1 MAHVLAAL
9 QIGVA
14 APQVV
19 LVKHPTQ
26 VFVVVSQTDVVAEQ
40 SVFWEH

>member
-9 QIGVA
+9 QIGAV

-26 VFVVVSQTDVVAEQ
+26 VLVVVSQTDAVAEQ